1 MTGIFSE
8 IITSGVRGGQIPART
23 QGSRDWYRN
32 TAAEFSGRINE
43 KRFVNSDSSRL
54 TSIPRPG
61 HMYMYIYD
69 PKFKDTLP
77 FYDRFPLIFPF
88 KVEADR
94 FWGINFHYLP
104 PPLRAKLMDSLYDV
118 ANNQRYDETTKLKI
132 NYQILNSASK
142 FRYFKPCIKQYL
154 FTQMKSK
161 FVYIYPSEWDIA
173 LFLPAERFT
182 KASKAQV
189 WTESRKSVAGAS

>member
-1 MTGIFSE
+1 
-8 IITSGVRGGQIPART
+8 
-23 QGSRDWYRN
+23 
-32 TAAEFSGRINE
+32 
-43 KRFVNSDSSRL
+43 
-54 TSIPRPG
+54 
-61 HMYMYIYD
+61 MYLYD
-69 PKFKDTLP
+69 PKYKDTLP
-77 FYDRFPLIFPF
+77 FYDKFPLIFPF
-88 KVEADR
+88 HVESDR

-118 ANNQRYDETTKLKI
+118 ANNQRYDESTKLRI

-142 FRYFKPCIKQYL
+142 FRYFKPCVKQYL

-173 LFLPAERFT
+173 LFLPSEKFS

-189 WTESRKSVAGAS
+189 WAESRKSVAGAS

>member
-1 MTGIFSE
+1 
-8 IITSGVRGGQIPART
+8 
-23 QGSRDWYRN
+23 
-32 TAAEFSGRINE
+32 
-43 KRFVNSDSSRL
+43 
-54 TSIPRPG
+54 
-61 HMYMYIYD
+61 MYMYIYD